1 VNLSDGRQRAPG
13 GGIDF
18 PRPSELSRWGRINQ
32 DRLMNLY
39 GAVEL
44 GGTKTLVTTGNGDGE
59 LGETVRLETGD
70 KPGPVVDAIVK
81 ILAPHELSSI
91 GIASFGPLE
100 LRPGHPDFGSIL
112 ATPKPGWAGFNLVD
126 AIGDRLGL
134 PVALDTDVNGAA
146 LAEGIWG
153 QSRGLDHHAYIT
165 VGTGVGAGIVISGGV
180 LRGLAHPEFGH
191 IAVARHP
198 RDDFDGGCPY
208 HRSCLEGMA
217 AGPSL
222 EARFGARAS
231 RLGPAE
237 TDEAVA
243 FSAFYLAQAIRTLIY
258 TVSPQRVV
266 VGGGVSRLP
275 GFHAAVRAL
284 LADQLS
290 GYGVLQEHSA
300 EGFIA
305 APGLGDRSGLM
316 GGIALAARLVG

>member
-1 VNLSDGRQRAPG
+1 
-13 GGIDF
+13 
-18 PRPSELSRWGRINQ
+18 
-32 DRLMNLY
+32 MNLY

-70 KPGPVVDAIVK
+70 KPGELMEAIIALLASHDLDAV
-81 ILAPHELSSI
+81 

-100 LRPGHPDFGSIL
+100 LRADHPAFGSIL
-112 ATPKPGWAGFNLVD
+112 ATPKPGWTGFNLVD
-126 AIGDRLGL
+126 AIGDGLGL

-146 LAEGIWG
+146 RAEGMWG
-153 QSRGLDHHAYIT
+153 QSVRLDHHAYIT
-165 VGTGVGAGIVISGGV
+165 VGTGIGAGIVTGGRI

-191 IAVARHP
+191 IAVAPHP
-198 RDDFDGGCPY
+198 QDDFVGVCPY
-208 HRSCLEGMA
+208 HQSCLEGLA

-231 RLGPAE
+231 RLGPSE
-237 TDEAVA
+237 TEEAVGYVA
-243 FSAFYLAQAIRTLIY
+243 YYLAQAVRTLVY

-266 VGGGVSRLP
+266 IGGGVSRLP
-275 GFHAAVRAL
+275 GFHTAVRGI

-290 GYGVLQEHSA
+290 GYGVLEEHHS
-300 EGFIA
+300 EQFIT

-316 GGIALAARLVG
+316 GAIALAAAIAL